1 MFDEPFAEGAS
12 FIHRLDPRARLLSA
26 LAGAVCF
33 AVLQSLAAAGA
44 ALTLAI
50 ALLFLSAPPWGLV
63 LRRLALVNIFIL
75 FMWLT
80 VPLTMPGEALWHWGP
95 LSASREGLALMLLI
109 SIKCNAIIML
119 LLTLLASMHF
129 AALGAAL
136 EQLRCPPKLVFLFLF
151 AYRYAHV
158 AVAEW
163 RTLHDAARLR
173 GFAPRTSMHCYRT
186 IGYLLGMTFVRGFDR
201 SRRVYE
207 AMLLRGFAG
216 HFQSLESFRA
226 STRDLLF
233 SALLLASLGL
243 IAGCDFYFG
252 GPVHV

>member
-1 MFDEPFAEGAS
+1 MFDEPFAEGDS
-12 FIHRLDPRARLLSA
+12 FIHKLDPRARLLAA

-44 ALTLAI
+44 AFVLALG
-50 ALLFLSAPPWGLV
+50 LLSLSVPPRGAV
-63 LRRLALVNIFIL
+63 LRRLALVNAFIL

-80 VPLTMPGEALWHWGP
+80 VPLSMPGEALWQWGP

-109 SIKCNAIIML
+109 SIKCNAIVML
-119 LLTLLASMHF
+119 VLALLASMHF

-151 AYRYAHV
+151 AYRYVHV
-158 AVAEW
+158 AATEW
-163 RTLHDAARLR
+163 RTLNDAARLR
-173 GFAPRTSMHCYRT
+173 GFVPRTSLHCYRT
-186 IGYLLGMTFVRGFDR
+186 IGYLLGMTFIRGFDR

-207 AMLLRGFAG
+207 AMLLRGFSG

-226 STRDLLF
+226 STRDLFF
-233 SALLLASLGL
+233 SALILTALTG
-243 IAGCDFYFG
+243 IAGYDFYFG
-252 GPVHV
+252 GFTYA